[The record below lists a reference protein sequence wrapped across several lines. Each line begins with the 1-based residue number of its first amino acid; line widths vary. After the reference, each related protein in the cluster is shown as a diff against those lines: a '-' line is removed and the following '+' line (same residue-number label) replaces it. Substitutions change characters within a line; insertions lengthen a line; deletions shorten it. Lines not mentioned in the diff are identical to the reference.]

1 MTPLNLLTRLW
12 LRCTALA
19 LVVLLVGCATGPT
32 ANPKDPFEPFNR
44 GITSFNDGLDKVV
57 LKPVATAYVAVTP
70 TVMRAGVTNF
80 FSNLSDAWTFVN
92 SVLQLRPQKALET
105 LMRFNVN
112 TFFGLGGLL
121 DIASEMN
128 IPKHNEDLGK
138 TLGRWGVPSGPYVVL
153 PLFGPS
159 TVRDSLTILTEASYD
174 PVSRITPARDRFAT
188 TGLRVVNT
196 RANFLR
202 LGNLLDDAALDK
214 YSFTRDAFLAKRN
227 ADVARSANK
236 PDNDDADKDADKDAE
251 KDNSKDSSKDKE
263 PAVTK
268 PVSSLDDAAVPTASV
283 AVPDASLQPTAT
295 VHIEAASTTT
305 AEPVKTQ

>member
-1 MTPLNLLTRLW
+1 MNVHIFKPALW
-12 LRCTALA
+12 LRWVAIALA
-19 LVVLLVGCATGPT
+19 VLMVGCATGPN
-32 ANPKDPFEPFNR
+32 ANPKDPFEPYNR
-44 GITSFNDGLDKVV
+44 SMTSFNDGLDKVV

-70 TVMRAGVTNF
+70 TIMRAGVTNF
-80 FSNLSDAWTFVN
+80 FSNLQDAWSFVN
-92 SVLQLRPQKALET
+92 GVLQLRPQKALES

-112 TFFGLGGLL
+112 TFFGLGGVL

-159 TVRDSLTILTEASYD
+159 TVRDSFTILTESRYD
-174 PVSRITPARDRFAT
+174 PVSSIDPARARNAT
-188 TGLRVVNT
+188 TGLRVINT

-214 YSFTRDAFLAKRN
+214 YTFTRDAFLAKRN

-236 PDNDDADKDADKDAE
+236 PVSEEDDKDADKDLYKDPE
-251 KDNSKDSSKDKE
+251 KAPE
-263 PAVTK
+263 TPAA
-268 PVSSLDDAAVPTASV
+268 PAG
-283 AVPDASLQPTAT
+283 
-295 VHIEAASTTT
+295 
-305 AEPVKTQ
+305 AEPVKTP

>member
-1 MTPLNLLTRLW
+1 MTGLTAKPRLW
-12 LRCTALA
+12 LRWVAIALA
-19 LVVLLVGCATGPT
+19 ALLVGCATGPN

-44 GITSFNDGLDKVV
+44 SVSSFNDGLDRVV

-70 TVMRAGVTNF
+70 TLFRAGVTNF

-92 SVLQLRPQKALET
+92 SVLQLRPQKALES

-112 TFFGLGGLL
+112 TFFGLGGVL
-121 DIASEMN
+121 DIASDMN

-159 TVRDSLTILTEASYD
+159 TVRDSFTILTESKYD
-174 PVSRITPARDRFAT
+174 PVSRIDPARDRTAT
-188 TGLRVVNT
+188 TGLRVINT
-196 RANFLR
+196 RSNFLR

-236 PDNDDADKDADKDAE
+236 PESEDDDKDADKDQY
-251 KDNSKDSSKDKE
+251 KDPDKE
-263 PAVTK
+263 PEAAK
-268 PVSSLDDAAVPTASV
+268 P
-283 AVPDASLQPTAT
+283 
-295 VHIEAASTTT
+295 AASTAPPQA
-305 AEPVKTQ
+305 AENIVEPAKAQ